1 MLYNIIEKQDFPQLL
16 SQIEK
21 PPECLYYQGDP
32 TLLKKTCIAI
42 VGTRKNTEYGA
53 QITRDLV
60 RDLAILDIAIV
71 SGLAKGIDAIA
82 HEQAL
87 KHNIPTIAILG
98 CGLNNI
104 YPLHNARLFEQI
116 AQKGLILS
124 EFEPETPPLQ
134 HHFPQRNRI
143 IAGLSIATIVVEAP
157 VKSGALITAKNALEC
172 GRDIFC
178 FPGDVDRE
186 NSEGILNLLQ
196 YGGGFPV
203 KNGRQIIEMLQKQ
216 PQLFKKSTKSTSRPG
231 FASLASSPLQTAD
244 KIPSAS
250 STSNQHPSPPLALNL
265 SPTEKLILSK
275 ITKTTGRDFDTLR
288 QKTGLQT
295 QELLIKITELE
306 LKNLI
311 TAKNGRFMRL
321 VDFQTKAAVKTA

>member
-1 MLYNIIEKQDFPQLL
+1 MLYNIIEKQHFPQLL

-21 PPECLYYQGDP
+21 PPDRLYYQGDP
-32 TLLKKTCIAI
+32 SLLKKTCIAI

-53 QITRDLV
+53 QITHELV
-60 RDLAILDIAIV
+60 KDLAILDIAIV

-87 KHNIPTIAILG
+87 KNNVPTIAVLG

-124 EFEPETPPLQ
+124 EFESETPPLQ

-157 VKSGALITAKNALEC
+157 VKSGALITAKNALDC

-178 FPGDVDRE
+178 FPGDVDRQ

-196 YGGGFPV
+196 YGGGYPV

-216 PQLFKKSTKSTSRPG
+216 PQLFKKATK
-231 FASLASSPLQTAD
+231 LASR
-244 KIPSAS
+244 
-250 STSNQHPSPPLALNL
+250 QHPSQSPTDTSPPLPPPLLDMNL
-265 SPTEKLILSK
+265 STTEKLILSK
-275 ITKTTGRDFDTLR
+275 LTKTTGRDFDTLQ
-288 QKTGLQT
+288 QKTGLKT
-295 QELLIKITELE
+295 KELLIEISQLE
-306 LKNLI
+306 IKNLV
-311 TAKNGRFMRL
+311 TAKNGRFIRL
-321 VDFQTKAAVKTA
+321 VG

>member
-21 PPECLYYQGDP
+21 PPDCLYYRGDP
-32 TLLKKTCIAI
+32 ILLRKTCIAI

-60 RDLAILDIAIV
+60 RDLAILDIAII

-87 KHNIPTIAILG
+87 KHNIPTIAVLG

-157 VKSGALITAKNALEC
+157 VKSGALITAKNALDC

-196 YGGGFPV
+196 YGGAYPV

-216 PQLFKKSTKSTSRPG
+216 PQLFRKPQDQK
-231 FASLASSPLQTAD
+231 PLQ
-244 KIPSAS
+244 ISHRPSKL
-250 STSNQHPSPPLALNL
+250 PEPLALNL

-295 QELLIKITELE
+295 QELLIKISELE

-311 TAKNGRFMRL
+311 ISKNGRFMRL
-321 VDFQTKAAVKTA
+321 VEL

>member
-1 MLYNIIEKQDFPQLL
+1 MLYNVIEKQDFPQLL
-16 SQIEK
+16 NQVEK
-21 PPECLYYQGDP
+21 PPDRLYYQGDP
-32 TLLKKTCIAI
+32 SLLKKTCIAI

-82 HEQAL
+82 HEQSL
-87 KHNIPTIAILG
+87 KNNIPTIAVLG

-157 VKSGALITAKNALEC
+157 VKSGALITAKDALEC

-178 FPGDVDRE
+178 FPGDVDRQ

-216 PQLFKKSTKSTSRPG
+216 PQLFKKAPK
-231 FASLASSPLQTAD
+231 LASRTGLTSSAPISLQTSSNTA
-244 KIPSAS
+244 SAAS
-250 STSNQHPSPPLALNL
+250 ASNQHPSPSVSLNL

-295 QELLIKITELE
+295 QELLIKISELE

-311 TAKNGRFMRL
+311 TAKNGRFMRIIEL
-321 VDFQTKAAVKTA
+321 S